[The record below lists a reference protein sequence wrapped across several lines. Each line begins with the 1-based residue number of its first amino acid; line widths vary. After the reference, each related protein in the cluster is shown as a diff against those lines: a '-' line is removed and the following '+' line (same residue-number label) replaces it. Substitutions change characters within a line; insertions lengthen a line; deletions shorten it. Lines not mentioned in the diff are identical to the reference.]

1 LAALARNAKFRDGF
15 PLAPP
20 YLGTTMRRCQILEN
34 RILGRAPKRIPP
46 VGSLGACRGAE
57 KRVTP
62 FRGSFLQ
69 FIVSIHISGM
79 IDRWGLGGSG
89 GGANKFLFLAFST
102 I

>member
-1 LAALARNAKFRDGF
+1 MPSSPDE
-15 PLAPP
+15 
-20 YLGTTMRRCQILEN
+20 TLEN
-34 RILGRAPKRIPP
+34 RTLLAAPKRIPP

-79 IDRWGLGGSG
+79 IDDVIGVLFSPSSPPPPPDVVNEAKSNRRLCKRRRLGASG
-89 GGANKFLFLAFST
+89 AASCK
-102 I
+102 